1 MVEYRQQFHQSILR
15 SVNAG
20 NPRALDQYMTITNAG
35 RQGELEDLW
44 IDGLIREQNAGAD
57 LHRAEAEG
65 TPEGLESS
73 DPEEADFDSDDDGDD
88 YGGAG
93 VAGDRP
99 QRPATIIDGLDE
111 ESDDDDEAPEGEPR
125 QGAYNDAVTSEG
137 SLRDMF
143 LGMVLGFLL
152 SFTILFFWALDP
164 NHSRRY
170 KFGVVAGVGCNLAL
184 GFVHF
189 AKSL

>member
-1 MVEYRQQFHQSILR
+1 M
-15 SVNAG
+15 G
-20 NPRALDQYMTITNAG
+20 GT
-35 RQGELEDLW
+35 
-44 IDGLIREQNAGAD
+44 
-57 LHRAEAEG
+57 AEAEG

-73 DPEEADFDSDDDGDD
+73 DPEEVDFDSDGDGDD
-88 YGGAG
+88 YGGPG

-99 QRPATIIDGLDE
+99 QRPAMIIDGLDE

-152 SFTILFFWALDP
+152 SFTILFFWVRASLHLQLPRD
-164 NHSRRY
+164 NSD
-170 KFGVVAGVGCNLAL
+170 L
-184 GFVHF
+184 FVCCCCCC
-189 AKSL
+189 